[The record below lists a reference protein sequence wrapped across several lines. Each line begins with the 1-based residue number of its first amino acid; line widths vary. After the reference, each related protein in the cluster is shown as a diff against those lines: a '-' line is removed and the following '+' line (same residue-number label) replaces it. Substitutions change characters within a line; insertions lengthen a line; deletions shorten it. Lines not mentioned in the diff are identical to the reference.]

1 MIAAFIGRLTVVA
14 DNIELVNSLKGNI
27 KFKNSPIK
35 FTFEEIS
42 FFIRNTKNPETIYVK
57 SINKG
62 YHMIDIAYDV
72 KGRKGPFYNK
82 QYYFDG
88 IQIKSID
95 EFLKTIYDNT
105 VISDYIMVYA
115 TFDKKSPEILS
126 KLINELKKIN

>member
-1 MIAAFIGRLTVVA
+1 
-14 DNIELVNSLKGNI
+14 
-27 KFKNSPIK
+27 
-35 FTFEEIS
+35 
-42 FFIRNTKNPETIYVK
+42 
-57 SINKG
+57 
-62 YHMIDIAYDV
+62 MIDIVYDV

-126 KLINELKKIN
+126 KLINELKK